1 MSTAT
6 ACNSA
11 VRVKPC
17 PPPGAGVNTWL
28 YSAAH
33 ACRRAG
39 MTEAEA
45 GAWIRANITR
55 EPKRNEVERTVEN
68 AFRHGDSKA
77 DKPRHVWPAANRE
90 QIEAVSASGGGAADL
105 WEASPVRPDGDMT
118 AAFYLSSLF
127 AGDPWLCVGRR
138 NRNPFFPPHSFTQPL
153 SRIAPRAADLAL
165 IVPSPM
171 LAAWGITQEGK
182 RSQHT
187 LAATGPRRFL
197 IVEGDKLDGRPIPKD
212 TQAAVLLHLATL
224 APLALVVDSGGKSLH
239 GWFNCAGMADDD
251 PRLRHFFAHACT
263 LGGDAALWTRSQFCR
278 MPEGK
283 RDNGNR
289 QNVLYFN
296 PSALPL

>member
-6 ACNSA
+6 ASKAA
-11 VRVKPC
+11 VQVKPC
-17 PPPGAGVNTWL
+17 PKPGAGVNPWI

-45 GAWIRANITR
+45 EAWIVPHMTRAPR
-55 EPKRNEVERTVEN
+55 RNEVERTVEN

-77 DKPRHVWPAANRE
+77 DKPHFPAANRE
-90 QIEAVSASGGGAADL
+90 QIEAVSASGAGVADL
-105 WEASPVRPDGDMT
+105 WEASPVRPDGKMT
-118 AAFYLSSLF
+118 TAFYLSHLF
-127 AGDPWLCVGRR
+127 AGDPLLCVGRK
-138 NRNPFFPPHSFTQPL
+138 NRLPFFRPHHFTQPL
-153 SRIAPRAADLAL
+153 SRIAPRADTLEL

-171 LAAWGITQEGK
+171 LAQWGTTQEGK

-187 LAATGPRRFL
+187 LDATGPRRFL
-197 IVEGDKLDGRPIPKD
+197 IVEGDKLDGQPIPKD
-212 TQAAVLLHLATL
+212 TQAAVLLHLAAR

-251 PRLRHFFAHACT
+251 PRLHNFFARACT
-263 LGGDAALWTRSQFCR
+263 LGADAALWTRSQFCR

-283 RDNGNR
+283 RNTGNR
-289 QNVLYFN
+289 QKVRYFN